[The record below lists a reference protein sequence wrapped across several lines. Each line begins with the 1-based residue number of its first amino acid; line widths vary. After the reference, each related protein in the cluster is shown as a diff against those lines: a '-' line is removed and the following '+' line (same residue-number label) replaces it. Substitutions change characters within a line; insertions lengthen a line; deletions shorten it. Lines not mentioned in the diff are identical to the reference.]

1 MDEFADRPDPWEE
14 PEPIRV
20 VNGQTGS
27 HRTFA
32 ELQADMEQA
41 IHDGRITD
49 NVVDHL
55 VRELKTGKIR
65 ARKLRDRAKETGLFE
80 RFRAEHTG
88 TSAADGAV
96 DDER

>member
-1 MDEFADRPDPWEE
+1 M
-14 PEPIRV
+14 
-20 VNGQTGS
+20 NGQTGS

-41 IHDGRITD
+41 IRDGRITD
-49 NVVDHL
+49 NVVGHL

-65 ARKLRDRAKETGLFE
+65 ARKLRDWAKETGLFE
-80 RFRAEHTG
+80 RVRAEHTG
-88 TSAADGAV
+88 TSAADGTV